1 MIEIAETELFPSWLD
16 SLRDADKATQ
26 QADIRAAERL
36 AKKA

>member
-1 MIEIAETELFPSWLD
+1 MIEIAEPELFPSWLD

-36 AKKA
+36 AKKV